1 MFERLGR
8 RVGKVLNLSKRSRKT
23 ALAEGL
29 MAGMLFGTSSIFIR
43 LLDVLS
49 VSSLAFWRLIIA
61 SAVLGGISLVS
72 RKPLKLRMAKENL
85 KQISILGIFL
95 GLHMILYISAVKN
108 TTILNATVLVNTAP
122 VFAMLLST
130 FHFKIKPSRLGVIGL
145 ATSFLGAGLIAYADA
160 FPSPLK
166 IRLIG
171 DFEALLAAVAE
182 AFYLSYGRETRGKM
196 PLLSQVIPIYLISAF
211 VIWLVCLLIRTPV
224 TLSQQPNI
232 ILLLLGFGLLPTA
245 IGHTLYYSSLSNLKS
260 FETATLALLE
270 PIGATLLGVAIFSE
284 IPTTLF
290 VAGAALILSGVFA
303 VALKE

>member
-1 MFERLGR
+1 
-8 RVGKVLNLSKRSRKT
+8 
-23 ALAEGL
+23 
-29 MAGMLFGTSSIFIR
+29 MAGMLFGSSSIFIR

-49 VSSLAFWRLIIA
+49 VASLAFWRLIIA
-61 SAVLGGISLVS
+61 SAVLGGIALVLRENFNS
-72 RKPLKLRMAKENL
+72 RMAKENI

-95 GLHMILYISAVKN
+95 GLHMILYISAVRN

-130 FHFKIKPSRLGVIGL
+130 FHFNMKPSRLAVMGL

-171 DFEALLAAVAE
+171 DLEALLAAVAE
-182 AFYLSYGRETRGKM
+182 AFYLSYGRETRSKM

-211 VIWLVCLLIRTPV
+211 IIGFLCLLVRTPI
-224 TLSQQPNI
+224 TLSQQPNM
-232 ILLLLGFGLLPTA
+232 ILLLIGFGILPTA
-245 IGHTLYYSSLSNLKS
+245 LGHTFYYSSLSNLKS

-270 PIGATLLGVAIFSE
+270 PIGATLLGIALFSE

-290 VAGAALILSGVFA
+290 VSGAALVLSGIVA